1 MAQRQLK
8 PYREA
13 QLTPCMKTVLVV
25 GAIAFTII
33 CFIVMQVPSL
43 A

>member
-1 MAQRQLK
+1 MVKKSLE
-8 PYREA
+8 PYKEA
-13 QLTPCMKTVLVV
+13 QMSPLMKTIMIVGTVV
-25 GAIAFTII
+25 FTII